1 MTGDG
6 MIDGGLRTCAQLR
19 TWAGHSG
26 NERGEGAVAAT
37 VTNEKELGK
46 ALKDDEDTIVI
57 TGKLGAAVITIKAKG
72 RVAWLVAAGAIGV
85 AAAAVLS
92 APFTGGVSGIAGI
105 AAAPAAVGILGG
117 AATTSAIAI
126 AVAAGGVSALGKLR
140 KYRVAE
146 KTEGRVVLRRK

>member
-1 MTGDG
+1 

-72 RVAWLVAAGAIGV
+72 RVAWLVAARAIGV

-92 APFTGGVSGIAGI
+92 APITGGVSGIAGI

>member
-1 MTGDG
+1 M
-6 MIDGGLRTCAQLR
+6 
-19 TWAGHSG
+19 
-26 NERGEGAVAAT
+26 AAT

-72 RVAWLVAAGAIGV
+72 RVAWLVAVGAIGV
-85 AAAAVLS
+85 AVAAVLS
-92 APFTGGVSGIAGI
+92 APLSGGISSIAGI

-126 AVAAGGVSALGKLR
+126 DVAAGGVSALGKLR

>member
-1 MTGDG
+1 M
-6 MIDGGLRTCAQLR
+6 
-19 TWAGHSG
+19 
-26 NERGEGAVAAT
+26 
-37 VTNEKELGK
+37 
-46 ALKDDEDTIVI
+46 
-57 TGKLGAAVITIKAKG
+57 
-72 RVAWLVAAGAIGV
+72 

-92 APFTGGVSGIAGI
+92 APITGGVSGIAGI

>member
-1 MTGDG
+1 MMRIRLLSAD
-6 MIDGGLRTCAQLR
+6 
-19 TWAGHSG
+19 
-26 NERGEGAVAAT
+26 
-37 VTNEKELGK
+37 
-46 ALKDDEDTIVI
+46 
-57 TGKLGAAVITIKAKG
+57 
-72 RVAWLVAAGAIGV
+72 
-85 AAAAVLS
+85 VLS
-92 APFTGGVSGIAGI
+92 APLSGGISSIAGI

>member
-1 MTGDG
+1 

-92 APFTGGVSGIAGI
+92 APITG
-105 AAAPAAVGILGG
+105 GG